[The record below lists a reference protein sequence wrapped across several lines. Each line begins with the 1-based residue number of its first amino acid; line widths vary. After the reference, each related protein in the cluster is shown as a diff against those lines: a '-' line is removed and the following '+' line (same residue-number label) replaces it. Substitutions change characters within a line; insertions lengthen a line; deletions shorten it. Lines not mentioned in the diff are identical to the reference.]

1 MSSGTIRLDHGSG
14 GRLARQLVEE
24 VFLARFEDG
33 PLSALGDSALLEPG
47 DGRLAF
53 TTDSHVITPR
63 FFPGGN
69 IGTLAV
75 CGTVNDL
82 AVAGAVPGWLS
93 AGFIIEEGFELAELE
108 RIVASMA
115 EEARAAGVRIAAGDT
130 KVVERGGC
138 DGLFIN
144 TAGIGTVV
152 EERSGIAAARGITA
166 GDRILLNG
174 PVGDHGLAVT
184 AARQDFDLSTPL
196 YSDCASLAGL
206 TERMLT
212 SSAGG
217 GVRFMRDP
225 TRGGLATVLCE
236 LAEMSSMGVE
246 LREEAVPVREEV
258 RGLCEL
264 LGYDP
269 LYVANEGKCVVV
281 AAPETAEELLAV
293 MRKDPLGR
301 EAAIIGEITAE
312 HPRETIVQTA
322 AGGRRVVDMLSGGQL
337 PRIC

>member
-1 MSSGTIRLDHGSG
+1 
-14 GRLARQLVEE
+14 
-24 VFLARFEDG
+24 
-33 PLSALGDSALLEPG
+33 
-47 DGRLAF
+47 
-53 TTDSHVITPR
+53 
-63 FFPGGN
+63 
-69 IGTLAV
+69 
-75 CGTVNDL
+75 
-82 AVAGAVPGWLS
+82 
-93 AGFIIEEGFELAELE
+93 
-108 RIVASMA
+108 
-115 EEARAAGVRIAAGDT
+115 
-130 KVVERGGC
+130 
-138 DGLFIN
+138 
-144 TAGIGTVV
+144 
-152 EERSGIAAARGITA
+152 
-166 GDRILLNG
+166 
-174 PVGDHGLAVT
+174 
-184 AARQDFDLSTPL
+184 
-196 YSDCASLAGL
+196 
-206 TERMLT
+206 
-212 SSAGG
+212 
-217 GVRFMRDP
+217 MRDP

-312 HPRETIVQTA
+312 HPRETIVQTT